1 MRLVRLVPMFA
12 LLFALCMTQ
21 PAAAVLQFYK
31 VYQTEYLDNNP
42 NEEFVAEAKKPANR
56 CFACHQGKKRKH
68 HNAYGEHLVELLDRK
83 KDAKDVAKITAALQQ
98 VAAMKVDPSDP
109 NSETYGDRIAAGKWP
124 GGELEDLKAEPPESA
139 ENGEAAEP
147 AAP

>member
-1 MRLVRLVPMFA
+1 MRFVRLIPMCSLVLVA
-12 LLFALCMTQ
+12 WMTQ

-31 VYQTEYLDNNP
+31 VYQAEYLDNNP
-42 NEEFVAEAKKPANR
+42 NEEFVAEAKKGPNK

-147 AAP
+147 AVP